1 MRIGR
6 RSSRLLT
13 TNRHART
20 FVLIKQAVGSRDENG
35 RWVAGVETS
44 YPDLKGSIQPVD
56 KSQRLQ
62 LPEAERLDEAISVFF
77 KTTDRDAIRP
87 LRVGSVQ
94 TDSDIIQADGLN
106 WAVRA
111 VDDWHDHG
119 HITAIC
125 TRLEA
130 QNG

>member
-6 RSSRLLT
+6 RSSKLLT
-13 TNRHART
+13 TNRHARA
-20 FVLIKQAVGSRDENG
+20 FVLIKQAVGSRDEKG
-35 RWVAGVETS
+35 RWVAGAETQTN
-44 YPDLKGSIQPVD
+44 LKGSIQPAGQ
-56 KSQRLQ
+56 SQRLQ

-77 KTTDRDAIRP
+77 QTTDRDIIRP
-87 LRVGSVQ
+87 LRVGTKQ
-94 TDSDIIQADGLN
+94 TDSDTIQVDGLN

-125 TRLEA
+125 TRLEG